1 MILLLYA
8 WSHTLCEGRT
18 SFCTGLTS
26 RKLCRFLLM
35 FLTGFT
41 WLSVLLLFPLSPS
54 SSLCMVFGY
63 ISSNIDEVLS
73 INPSANVFVFGDFN
87 VHQKDWQTYSYE
99 SDRSGELCCNLKQP
113 YLTVSTRIPDCDS
126 QSPALLDFFLSSDS
140 SVCSAMAFLPLEN
153 CDHDVSVTVD
163 FPSNSQW
170 DALFHPIAYDYSCAY
185 CDSLCDHFK
194 EDIFKLSASAG
205 AG

>member
-1 MILLLYA
+1 
-8 WSHTLCEGRT
+8 
-18 SFCTGLTS
+18 
-26 RKLCRFLLM
+26 
-35 FLTGFT
+35 
-41 WLSVLLLFPLSPS
+41 
-54 SSLCMVFGY
+54 MVFGY

-87 VHQKDWQTYSYE
+87 VHQKDWLTYSYE

-185 CDSLCDHFK
+185 CDSLYDHFK